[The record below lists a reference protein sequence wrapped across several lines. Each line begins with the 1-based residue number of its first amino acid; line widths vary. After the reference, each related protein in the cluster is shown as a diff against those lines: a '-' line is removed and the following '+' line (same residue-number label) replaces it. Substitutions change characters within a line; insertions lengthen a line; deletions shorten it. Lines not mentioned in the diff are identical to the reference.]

1 MASLVSHLLFE
12 TKPGRGEGSLAIG
25 EDDQLYSYY
34 SESNTP
40 RNEVYEIVDPKQEE
54 DLPQEESFAM
64 SAQVEYILRYFEMLG
79 ARIESPSKVR
89 DYLYRCPGIAILAG
103 FVSEQIYNGFDFKAQ
118 LSLEVQD
125 DEVPDSEYLTI
136 YVRVPEYNNS
146 VMDRIRKIRESYY
159 DSLNNMT
166 GWFLLTTDFSSP
178 R

>member
-1 MASLVSHLLFE
+1 MTSSVSHLLFE
-12 TKPGRGEGSLAIG
+12 IKPGRDEGSLATC

-34 SESNTP
+34 FESNTP
-40 RNEVYEIVDPKQEE
+40 LNEFYEIVDPKQED
-54 DLPQEESFAM
+54 DLPQKESFAM

-89 DYLYRCPGIAILAG
+89 DYLYRYPGIAILAG
-103 FVSEQIYNGFDFKAQ
+103 FVSEKVYDSFDFNAQ
-118 LSLEVQD
+118 LSFEVQD

-136 YVRVPEYNNS
+136 YVRVPEYNHS